1 MIVTEVFV
9 VFAMSITAFADGGV
23 TGLKQTGVS
32 ASEVAISY
40 NEVTNASG
48 YLVYY
53 AGSDGVWQR
62 PYGRT
67 EVSQLDSRSN
77 SVTINTGTTFTV

>member
-1 MIVTEVFV
+1 MGQRV
-9 VFAMSITAFADGGV
+9 VKRSFLLVAVMSIMLFAMSITAFADGGV

-48 YLVYY
+48 LQAVMVY
-53 AGSDGVWQR
+53 GSDHMVGQR
-62 PYGRT
+62 
-67 EVSQLDSRSN
+67 SHS
-77 SVTINTGTTFTV
+77 